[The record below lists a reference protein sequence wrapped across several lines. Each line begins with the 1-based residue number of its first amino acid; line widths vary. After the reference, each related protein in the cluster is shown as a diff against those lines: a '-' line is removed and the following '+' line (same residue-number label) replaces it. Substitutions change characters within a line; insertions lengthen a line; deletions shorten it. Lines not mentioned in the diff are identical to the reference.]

1 MLHIQNALY
10 GSPAH
15 LQDYR
20 STNTKVFYTR
30 FTPIMFTPHFPE
42 HTDAAMGEWRVK
54 LRRTVTSSVITK
66 TKQICC

>member
-1 MLHIQNALY
+1 
-10 GSPAH
+10 
-15 LQDYR
+15 
-20 STNTKVFYTR
+20 
-30 FTPIMFTPHFPE
+30 MFTPHFPE